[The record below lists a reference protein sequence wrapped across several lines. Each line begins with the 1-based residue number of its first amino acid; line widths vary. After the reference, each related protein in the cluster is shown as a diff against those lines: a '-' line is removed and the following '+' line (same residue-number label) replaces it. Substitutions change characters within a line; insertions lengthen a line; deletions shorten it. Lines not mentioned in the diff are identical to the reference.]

1 VTSYGTHA
9 RNAAAMWAALAEG
22 GGRILAR
29 SERVEVVA
37 PSPYHAAR
45 AIVLDAGTEPERTV
59 AEVTGTLL
67 PYTEAD
73 RRVVEDPSGTLDF
86 APHGFQERFRF
97 PVMVR
102 EPSSPAVPVRS
113 ERRAFT
119 VAAAA
124 VTDPERL
131 AVAESIMIAVFPP
144 ARVVP
149 AMRGRIQ
156 PSRVLG
162 IKGWCV
168 WLAHRSGVPAGAAY
182 TFHDG
187 ESVGVYQVATL
198 PEHRGNGVARALM
211 AAVLHRYPDVE
222 ITLSATEQGRVLY
235 EHMDFHPVD
244 TAIWWIPKPDAE
256 PIG

>member
-1 VTSYGTHA
+1 MTSYGTHA

-59 AEVTGTLL
+59 AEVTGALL
-67 PYTEAD
+67 PYTGAD

-102 EPSSPAVPVRS
+102 EPSSSAVPVRS
-113 ERRAFT
+113 ERRLYT

-144 ARVVP
+144 ARLVP

-156 PSRVLG
+156 PPRVLG

-168 WLAHRSGVPAGAAY
+168 WLAYRSGVPAGAAY

-235 EHMDFHPVD
+235 ERMDFHPVD

-256 PIG
+256 PNG

>member
-1 VTSYGTHA
+1 
-9 RNAAAMWAALAEG
+9 
-22 GGRILAR
+22 
-29 SERVEVVA
+29 VVA

-45 AIVLDAGTEPERTV
+45 AIVLDAGTEPARTV
-59 AEVTGTLL
+59 AEVVGTLL
-67 PYTEAD
+67 PYTGAG
-73 RRVVEDPSGTLDF
+73 RRVIEDPSGTLDF

-102 EPSSPAVPVRS
+102 ERSSPAVPVRS
-113 ERRAFT
+113 VRREFT
-119 VAAAA
+119 VAATL
-124 VTDPERL
+124 VTDPEHL

-144 ARVVP
+144 ARVEP

-156 PSRVLG
+156 PPRVLG

-187 ESVGVYQVATL
+187 TSLGVYQVATL

-211 AAVLHRYPDVE
+211 ASILDLYPDVP
-222 ITLSATEQGRVLY
+222 ITLTATEQGRGLY
-235 EHMDFHPVD
+235 EQLDFHSVD
-244 TAIWWIPKPDAE
+244 TAVWWIPKPDAE